1 MPEVETVHTKHL
13 EPVNEYL
20 PRGES
25 AGCIL
30 VVSDYKLLNLGH
42 ASALRKA
49 GYVVYTAVT
58 CTDVPRIF
66 GRYSVASID
75 LVVFASLV
83 HGWHHQ
89 EAEERPEGIPPA
101 TDVQWH
107 TRNILQ
113 VIETVSSRQTSPPR
127 VLIATDLMEDDCYEG
142 SGDDLAMA
150 GVAYDTYSAPNP
162 PSIVGYLQSTALRA
176 GSRLRRP

>member
-1 MPEVETVHTKHL
+1 MAHRGGNAHTSTPEVETVYTKHL

-89 EAEERPEGIPPA
+89 EAEERP
-101 TDVQWH
+101 
-107 TRNILQ
+107 
-113 VIETVSSRQTSPPR
+113 
-127 VLIATDLMEDDCYEG
+127 
-142 SGDDLAMA
+142 
-150 GVAYDTYSAPNP
+150 
-162 PSIVGYLQSTALRA
+162 
-176 GSRLRRP
+176 